1 MIRFAVVGDIGSGKS
16 HVAKL
21 FGYPVFNA
29 DKEVSKLYKKNKR
42 CYVKLKKE
50 LPNYIKSF
58 PVKKKNLSKAII
70 DNQNNIKKITKII
83 HPEVQ
88 SLMNSFMKKNK
99 YKRLVI
105 LDIPLLMENKINQKN
120 DIIIFVD
127 AKKKE
132 INRRLKQKYKGNLN
146 IIKKLKKFQ
155 LPVELKRQNSDFVI
169 KNNFKNKS
177 AKNSV
182 KRILRIFF

>member
-1 MIRFAVVGDIGSGKS
+1 M
-16 HVAKL
+16 
-21 FGYPVFNA
+21 
-29 DKEVSKLYKKNKR
+29 
-42 CYVKLKKE
+42 
-50 LPNYIKSF
+50 
-58 PVKKKNLSKAII
+58 
-70 DNQNNIKKITKII
+70 Q
-83 HPEVQ
+83 
-88 SLMNSFMKKNK
+88 
-99 YKRLVI
+99 
-105 LDIPLLMENKINQKN
+105 
-120 DIIIFVD
+120 
-127 AKKKE
+127 KKKE